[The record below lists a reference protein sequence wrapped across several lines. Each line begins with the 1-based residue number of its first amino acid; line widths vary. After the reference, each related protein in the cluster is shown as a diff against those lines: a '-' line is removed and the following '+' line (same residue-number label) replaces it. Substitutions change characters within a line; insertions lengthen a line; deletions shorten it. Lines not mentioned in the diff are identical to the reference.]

1 VGSSN
6 RIAIQSLPQI
16 YRNAIQLFVLVGF
29 IGSALGPLHAPSLHQ
44 EKAPASGER
53 QAASGRSNQK
63 AIGFSFSFF

>member
-1 VGSSN
+1 LRSN
-6 RIAIQSLPQI
+6 H
-16 YRNAIQLFVLVGF
+16 YRNFLGTQSNYWLVGF